1 MISTC
6 TVDKISDAVLQ
17 KLLPHLNR
25 VEANLRRDLT
35 SLIKEEV
42 TSLRESVSE
51 DLMDY
56 KNQTASDLHR
66 SLQSTQQL
74 GTKMDTLD
82 LKVVSVN
89 ASMREEL
96 RAMESQLEEYKQ
108 QTASV
113 DLHNTLQSEQL
124 TQLCAKMDTLYS
136 KLVSVNAQCTP
147 VPLLSTPIP
156 FTSSTSLPLSPTSLP
171 PSPTSL
177 PPSPTSLP
185 PSPTSLPL
193 SPLFLVEVQEVGDVW
208 ST

>member
-1 MISTC
+1 
-6 TVDKISDAVLQ
+6 
-17 KLLPHLNR
+17 
-25 VEANLRRDLT
+25 
-35 SLIKEEV
+35 
-42 TSLRESVSE
+42 
-51 DLMDY
+51 MDY